1 MVPPGE
7 NLYLW
12 IHYDQLLTR
21 ENNQFAYQTHINPAD
36 QVEQFEI
43 TGKKLFKHL
52 KHCITVPMW
61 ALMSVQSFDCSLLR
75 RKG

>member
-21 ENNQFAYQTHINPAD
+21 NNNQFSYQTHINPTDA
-36 QVEQFEI
+36 VNQFEL
-43 TGKKLFKHL
+43 TGK
-52 KHCITVPMW
+52 IT
-61 ALMSVQSFDCSLLR
+61 FR
-75 RKG
+75 

>member
-21 ENNQFAYQTHINPAD
+21 DNNQFGYQTHINPAD

-43 TGKKLFKHL
+43 TGKTRQTH
-52 KHCITVPMW
+52 
-61 ALMSVQSFDCSLLR
+61 CSLVTR
-75 RKG
+75 SRKTLNQSSNLVTDVSATL

>member
-21 ENNQFAYQTHINPAD
+21 DNNQFAYQTHINPAD
-36 QVEQFEI
+36 PVEQFEI
-43 TGKKLFKHL
+43 TGKKPL
-52 KHCITVPMW
+52 KHIV
-61 ALMSVQSFDCSLLR
+61 VRSL
-75 RKG
+75 K